1 MKYLPVNI
9 VDRLGEQLLTEVNAL
24 LNITL
29 RLASA
34 LRFGV
39 LQMVLL

>member
-1 MKYLPVNI
+1 MVE
-9 VDRLGEQLLTEVNAL
+9 RLGEQLLTEVNAL

-29 RLASA
+29 RFASV